1 MGQSLN
7 VVAMLRTPQLRSALA
22 EVCTGMNGTR
32 FDLRVAPLTQIS
44 AESTLPASD
53 LLMVEVDPKDAAEM
67 ELLRGMVER
76 RQDGPAI
83 VATTADATLDDVR
96 KLMRLG
102 VVDVIPQPV
111 QRSDVLAALEAAA
124 KFRRAVKAGE
134 PAGGHK
140 GRLVSVL
147 KGGGGVGATTVA
159 VQTGCCLAQA
169 LQKRGQEACL
179 LDLDVQGGTVALYL
193 DLNDRVG
200 LADLVEAGE
209 RLDTDLLQGATT
221 RHSSGLSVV
230 AAPREVMPLESFT
243 PDFVRRL
250 TAVTRSRFE
259 VVLADL
265 PPAWSLW
272 SFEVLRQSD
281 EILLVTQMTVPGVRQ
296 ARRQLDTLRAEGLD
310 DLPVRVVLNRFEK
323 RWGATFTVKEVEKAL
338 GRSVDFTVANDYR
351 TVSEALD
358 QGLSLAAVR
367 RRSKTLKS
375 ITKISNMLAAGA
387 QRAEGRL
394 EPQLAGMAG

>member
-1 MGQSLN
+1 MGQRLN
-7 VVAMLRTPQLRSALA
+7 VVGMLRTPQLRSALA
-22 EVCTGMNGTR
+22 EVCTDMNGTR
-32 FDLRVAPLTQIS
+32 FDLRVAPLAQI
-44 AESTLPASD
+44 AVDPTLPPSD

-67 ELLRGMVER
+67 ELLRGLVER
-76 RQDGPAI
+76 QQGGPAI
-83 VATTADATLDDVR
+83 VATAADATLDDVR
-96 KLMRLG
+96 RLMRLG
-102 VVDVIPQPV
+102 VVDVLPQPV
-111 QRSDVLAALEAAA
+111 QRSDVLAALEAAVKHRKA
-124 KFRRAVKAGE
+124 RAPTVGR
-134 PAGGHK
+134 K

-147 KGGGGVGATTVA
+147 KGGGGAGATTIA
-159 VQTGCCLAQA
+159 VQTGCCLALT
-169 LQKRGQEACL
+169 LQKRGAEACL

-209 RLDTDLLQGATT
+209 RLDADLLQGATT

-243 PDFVRRL
+243 PDLVRRL
-250 TAVTRSRFE
+250 TAVARSRFE

-358 QGLSLAAVR
+358 QGLALAAVR